1 MSNQQFGSMVGDPG
15 PWLRSRAAALLDL
28 AIEPLLDAAAA
39 RDALTELQPVV
50 GEVGAPHAQTLRE
63 RLVTAAERLLDS
75 PDPIAVFEQ
84 VQLHRLGLDAVR
96 RLVELLK
103 VSDSKALL
111 ARIEAA
117 WRPEQD
123 EPAEPLVRDIRRYQD
138 ASAELLADAH
148 MVVRLAAAAR
158 LLARRAPGAEAAV
171 SAMLGMDLRTLEMR
185 FEDLQPMA
193 PPAADAAPLEDVLRL
208 RIRRFRDVATALL
221 PLADMEDPAGALARL
236 EHIAMELLGS
246 PVLPVWVERDGVLA
260 LHGSSDL
267 AGQQLSTRQDASLAA
282 TALASGALSER
293 DTEAYGT
300 PIIDCQC
307 ADRVQSRTLVAVP
320 VLVPEP
326 IAVLL
331 TSDAVDRRDF
341 ALLAVHAARWLERIH
356 RSEERLLHT
365 TRNYRNAQERRLRE
379 IVHEASN
386 PLSVIHNYL
395 HLLGTRL
402 DDESAGKE
410 QLGLIG
416 DEIRRTGEI
425 LRSLVESPV
434 VGRER
439 EAAAGTGITDVN
451 QLIAEVV
458 ELLEPTLTEAAG
470 IDVRMVPAPGLEAIP
485 VDGQRLRQIVL
496 NLVKNAV
503 EAMTDG
509 GTLEVVVDAAVASVG
524 GGRVEIRVTDSGPGI
539 PPDLLEQVFEPGV
552 SVKGSGRGLGLS
564 IVKRL
569 VEELGG
575 SVFCRSKPGAGT
587 SFVVLLPRH

>member
-1 MSNQQFGSMVGDPG
+1 MSDQQFGSMGGDPG
-15 PWLRSRAAALLDL
+15 PWLRARAAVLLDL
-28 AIEPLLDAAAA
+28 AVDPLLDAPAA
-39 RDALTELQPVV
+39 RVALTELASVV
-50 GEVGAPHAQTLRE
+50 GEVVADHSPALRE
-63 RLVTAAERLLDS
+63 RLVAAAERLLDS
-75 PDPIAVFEQ
+75 PEPAAVFEK
-84 VQLHRLGLDAVR
+84 VELHRLGLEATR

-103 VSDSKALL
+103 VVDSQFVL

-117 WRPEQD
+117 WLPEQA
-123 EPAEPLVRDIRRYQD
+123 EPADPLVRDIRRYQD
-138 ASAELLADAH
+138 APADLLADAH
-148 MVVRLAAAAR
+148 IVVRLAAAAR
-158 LLARRAPGAEAAV
+158 LLARRGPEALAAV
-171 SAMLGMDLRTLEMR
+171 SAILGLDEHTLVMR
-185 FEDLQPMA
+185 FEDLQFMA
-193 PPAADAAPLEDVLRL
+193 PPATDGGPLEDLLRL
-208 RIRRFRDVATALL
+208 RIQRFRDVARALL
-221 PLADMEDPAGALARL
+221 PLADMEDPATALARL
-236 EHIAMELLGS
+236 EQIASELLGS

-282 TALASGALSER
+282 TVLASGALGER
-293 DTEAYGT
+293 DTETYGT

-307 ADRVQSRTLVAVP
+307 ADRVESRTLLAIP
-320 VLVPEP
+320 ILVPEP
-326 IAVLL
+326 VAVLL

-341 ALLAVHAARWLERIH
+341 ALVAVHAARWMERIH
-356 RSEERLLHT
+356 RFEERLLHT
-365 TRNYRNAQERRLRE
+365 ARNYRNAQERRLRE

-395 HLLGTRL
+395 HLLGARL

-425 LRSLVESPV
+425 LRSLVESPAAAS
-434 VGRER
+434 ER
-439 EAAAGTGITDVN
+439 EAASATGITDVN
-451 QLIAEVV
+451 QLVAEVV

-470 IDVRMVPAPGLEAIP
+470 IEVRMVQSPELGAIP
-485 VDGQRLRQIVL
+485 VDGQRLRQVVL

-509 GTLEVVVDAAVASVG
+509 GTLEVVVDAGVASVG

-539 PPDLLEQVFEPGV
+539 PPDLLERVFEAGV